1 MIAWLAPWGNGV
13 NEIEE
18 GDKRDYDMH
27 LSSELSSG

>member
-27 LSSELSSG
+27 D